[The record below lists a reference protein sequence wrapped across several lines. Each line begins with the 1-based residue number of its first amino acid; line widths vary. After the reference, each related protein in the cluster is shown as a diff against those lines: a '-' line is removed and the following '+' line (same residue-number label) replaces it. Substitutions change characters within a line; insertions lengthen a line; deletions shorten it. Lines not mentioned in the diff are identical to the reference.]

1 MLSKGRHVHGAIR
14 SLSKKN
20 DLPSG
25 IVAVETGAIDRQ
37 TRWEPFLKDID
48 TVVHLAARV
57 HMREDGAVDPMA
69 AFRETNVAGT
79 AHLAKIAA
87 SMRVRRFVFL
97 SSVKVYGE
105 GRASAYS
112 EDDIPAPSDP
122 YAISKYE
129 AEQVLLEIADN
140 SAMEVVIIR
149 CPLVYGPGVKANF
162 LQLLKVVGGGIPLP
176 FTGIENR
183 RSLIF
188 LGNLVDAVN
197 ICIDHPRAAG
207 KRYLISDGQDVSTP
221 ELTRKIA
228 AALGKPARLFYFPPR
243 LLRLSAKL
251 IGKSGAGKRLLD
263 SLFVDSSK
271 IRAELNWT
279 PPFTMQEGL
288 AETARW
294 YLEVNG
300 N

>member
-1 MLSKGRHVHGAIR
+1 
-14 SLSKKN
+14 
-20 DLPSG
+20 
-25 IVAVETGAIDRQ
+25 
-37 TRWEPFLKDID
+37 LKDID

-57 HMREDGAVDPMA
+57 HVRDDGAVDPMA
-69 AFRETNVAGT
+69 DFRETNVAGT
-79 AHLAKIAA
+79 AHLAKTAA
-87 SMRVRRFVFL
+87 SMGVRRFVFL

-105 GRASAYS
+105 GRASAYN
-112 EDDIPAPSDP
+112 EDDIPTPLDP

-140 SAMEVVIIR
+140 SAMEMVIIS

-188 LGNLVDAVN
+188 LGNLVEAVN

-207 KRYLISDGQDVSTP
+207 QRYLISDGQDVSTP
-221 ELTRKIA
+221 ELARKIA
-228 AALGKPARLFYFPPR
+228 AALGKPARLFYVPPR
-243 LLRLSAKL
+243 LLRVLARL
-251 IGKSGAGKRLLD
+251 TGKSGTGKRLLD

-271 IRAELNWT
+271 IRTELDWT

-294 YLEVNG
+294 YWEVNG